1 MPLSFWMTLVVLG
14 CCLLYMARSFDK
26 SVNTSNAQ
34 VADLQHQLGLA
45 RQEMAASIDHLE
57 DQIADLKRMNS

>member
-1 MPLSFWMTLVVLG
+1 MTFSFWVPLVVLG

-26 SVNTSNAQ
+26 SINALNAQ

-57 DQIADLKRMNS
+57 DQIANLKRMNS